1 MPRRSILEYFE
12 NFYGYGDAVA
22 YVYRRGYRTLRWSYR
37 EVAEAASQFAREL
50 ELRQVGKGDHVL
62 IWGENCAEWVAAFFG
77 CVLRGAVVVPMDRIA
92 SPDFA
97 RRVAEQVSAK
107 LVVCSSDLRAHFP
120 QFPALPLEDLRTAIA
135 ERDRASYST
144 VELNRSDVLEVV
156 FTSGTTADPKGVVLT
171 HGNIL
176 ANLETIEP
184 EIHKYRKYGRIFR
197 PLRFL
202 NLLPLSHVFGQ
213 FLGLFIPQL
222 IQGTVLFQESLNPSE
237 VIRTIKAERVSVL
250 VAVPRMLESLKEKIE
265 RDYEAE
271 GRLEWFR
278 KQLEKAADEHFV
290 LRWWRFRKI
299 HNRFGWKFWAFISGG
314 AALDRVTEEFWR
326 RLSFVVIQGYGL
338 TETTSLVSVNHPF
351 KLGRGSIGK
360 VLPGREIKLAED
372 GEILVRGESIAT
384 GYWQGRQLRPVL
396 GEEGW
401 FRTGDI
407 GEYDA
412 EGNLYFKGRKKE
424 VIVNPEGM
432 NIYPEDLEAALRRQP
447 EIRDAVVVGLARN
460 GNAEPCAALILA
472 SGASGEQA
480 IQRANQSLAQY
491 QQIRRWF
498 VWPEADFPR
507 TASTNKVRSNLVQQ
521 VAQQQM
527 GAQPGAQP
535 GSGALQELIARVTRR
550 AAPDVSPGSH
560 LEDELNLSSIDR
572 VELMSALED
581 RYQIDLSDDSIT
593 SVKTVG
599 ELEQVLRDS
608 APRQSRFEYPAW
620 AQRWPHTWIRI
631 FIYHLLSW
639 PATLLLAAPKV
650 VGRENL
656 RGFRGP
662 ALVISN
668 HVTYVDIGFILWA
681 LPWRLRTRLAA
692 AMGGELLMAMRHPPK
707 EMGRFRRWIE
717 QLSYFLMVPLF
728 NVFPLPQRTGFRES
742 FAFVGKLVDQGTSVL
757 VFPEGRRTTE
767 GNLQPFRSG
776 IGLLAS
782 RLNVPVIPMRIDGLF
797 ELKQRQA
804 RFAPRKVT
812 VRIGDPIRIDPKK
825 APEAIAQE
833 LEETVASL

>member
-1 MPRRSILEYFE
+1 MPRRSVLEYFE
-12 NFYGYGDAVA
+12 NFYGYDDEVA
-22 YVYRRGYRTLRWSYR
+22 YAYRRGYRTLRWTYR
-37 EVAEAASQFAREL
+37 EVAEVAWQFAREL
-50 ELRQVGKGDHVL
+50 EARQVGKGDHVL

-77 CVLRGAVVVPMDRIA
+77 CALRGAVVVPMDRIA

-97 RRVAEQVSAK
+97 RRVAEQVSAR
-107 LVVCSSDLRAHFP
+107 LVICSNDLRGHFP
-120 QFPALPLEDLRTAIA
+120 QLPTVPLEGLRAA
-135 ERDRASYST
+135 VSEHERAPYPAA
-144 VELNRSDVLEVV
+144 ELNRGDVLEVV

-184 EIHKYRKYGRIFR
+184 EIHKYRKYGRVFH

-250 VAVPRMLESLKEKIE
+250 VAVPRMLESLKEKLE

-278 KQLEKAADEHFV
+278 EQLEKAANEHFV
-290 LRWWRFRKI
+290 RRWWRFRKV

-314 AALDRVTEEFWR
+314 AALDRATEEFWR

-460 GNAEPCAALILA
+460 GNAEPCAAVILA
-472 SGASGEQA
+472 VGASGEQA

-507 TASTNKVRSNLVQQ
+507 TATNKVRSNLVQQ

-527 GAQPGAQP
+527 GTQGAAQP

-550 AAPDVSPGSH
+550 AAPAVAAGSH

-593 SVKTVG
+593 AVKTVG
-599 ELEQVLRDS
+599 ELEKVLRES
-608 APRQSRFEYPAW
+608 APRQSKFEYPAW

-631 FIYHLLSW
+631 FIYHLLTW
-639 PATLLLAAPKV
+639 PATFLLAAPKV

-681 LPWRLRTRLAA
+681 LPLRLRMRLAA
-692 AMGGELLMAMRHPPK
+692 AMGGELLMAMRRPPK
-707 EMGRFRRWIE
+707 EMNLLRRWIE

-742 FAFVGKLVDQGTSVL
+742 FAFAGKLVDQGTSVL

-782 RLNVPVIPMRIDGLF
+782 RLNVPVIPMRMDGLF
-797 ELKQRQA
+797 ELKQKQA

-812 VRIGDPIRIDPKK
+812 VRIGAPIRIDPKK
-825 APEAIAQE
+825 APEQIAQE
-833 LEETVASL
+833 LEHAVASL